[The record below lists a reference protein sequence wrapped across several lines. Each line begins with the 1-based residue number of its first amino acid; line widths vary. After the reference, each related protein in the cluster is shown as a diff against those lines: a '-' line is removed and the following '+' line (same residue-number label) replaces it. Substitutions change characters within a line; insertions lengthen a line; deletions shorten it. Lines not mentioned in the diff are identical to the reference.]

1 MCCVLQ
7 PQKASFLVWAD
18 SVSLAATR
26 KIAFAFSSS
35 GYCDVSVPQVCHVY
49 SIYSNKRT
57 VPLQNSRLPHSE
69 IPGSQ
74 STYDSPRHIGVSPV
88 LHRLLVPRHSPYA
101 LLHLTSLHLKHF
113 ILSSDGSYQL
123 ANFLLLPTISQHQF
137 ATLIVFP
144 LSRQK
149 TSNSYVDEQSPL
161 LLDVVDYLTLI

>member
-1 MCCVLQ
+1 
-7 PQKASFLVWAD
+7 
-18 SVSLAATR
+18 
-26 KIAFAFSSS
+26 
-35 GYCDVSVPQVCHVY
+35 DVSVPQVCHVY

-113 ILSSDGSYQL
+113 YIKRVKNASKLQVNVVDH
-123 ANFLLLPTISQHQF
+123 F
-137 ATLIVFP
+137 TLIYFSMYKQEN
-144 LSRQK
+144 LLRALCLDALQISLK
-149 TSNSYVDEQSPL
+149 GFASLITESNNQYSP
-161 LLDVVDYLTLI
+161 

>member
-1 MCCVLQ
+1 
-7 PQKASFLVWAD
+7 
-18 SVSLAATR
+18 
-26 KIAFAFSSS
+26 
-35 GYCDVSVPQVCHVY
+35 
-49 SIYSNKRT
+49 
-57 VPLQNSRLPHSE
+57 PHSE

-101 LLHLTSLHLKHF
+101 LLHLTSLHLKHV

-144 LSRQK
+144 LARNEGREINYVHHSRDD
-149 TSNSYVDEQSPL
+149 VDPPINRAQF
-161 LLDVVDYLTLI
+161 VR